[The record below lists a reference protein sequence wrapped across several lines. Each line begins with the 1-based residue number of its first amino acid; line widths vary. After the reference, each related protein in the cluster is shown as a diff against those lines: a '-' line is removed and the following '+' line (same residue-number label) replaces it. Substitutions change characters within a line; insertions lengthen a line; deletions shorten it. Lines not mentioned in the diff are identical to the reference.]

1 MAPVSFQV
9 TGLDQLQRM
18 QAFLAPETFLKAQRG
33 GISYALKAVSPAV
46 AKGIGAAYNLKAARI
61 KQDILSAKIDPGGLS
76 ATVRF
81 SRRPPTLAA
90 FNPKPGKRGHQP
102 GLGRGMGWGRAKP
115 KGKPLTALVVKGQGR
130 RAYPGAFLATGASGN
145 QLVMRRGP
153 AGQLLAMH
161 GPSIGS
167 IFLGRSSIGPQL
179 RADVQA
185 RINEQFIKG
194 FQRVLDSAAR
204 GF

>member
-1 MAPVSFQV
+1 MASVSFQV
-9 TGLDQLQRM
+9 TGLDQPQRM

-102 GLGRGMGWGRAKP
+102 GLGRGMGWGKAKP
-115 KGKPLTALVVKGQGR
+115 QGKPLTALVVKGQGR

-179 RADVQA
+179 RMDVEA

>member
-1 MAPVSFQV
+1 MASVSFQV

-102 GLGRGMGWGRAKP
+102 GLGRGMGWGKAKP

-179 RADVQA
+179 RMDVKA

>member
-1 MAPVSFQV
+1 MASVSFQV

-61 KQDILSAKIDPGGLS
+61 KDDILSAKIDPGGLS

-102 GLGRGMGWGRAKP
+102 GLGRGMGWGKAKP
-115 KGKPLTALVVKGQGR
+115 QGKPLTAVTLRARGR
-130 RAYPGAFLATGASGN
+130 TAFPGAFMATGASGN
-145 QLVMRRGP
+145 MLVMRRDANGSLK
-153 AGQLLAMH
+153 AFH
-161 GPSIGS
+161 EPSIGS
-167 IFLGRSSIGPQL
+167 LFLGKSKIGPQL
-179 RADVQA
+179 RMDVEA

>member
-1 MAPVSFQV
+1 MASVSFQV

-115 KGKPLTALVVKGQGR
+115 QGKPLTASVVKAQGR

-145 QLVMRRGP
+145 QLVLRRGP

-179 RADVQA
+179 RMDVEA

-194 FQRVLDSAAR
+194 FQRVLDSASR

>member
-1 MAPVSFQV
+1 MASVSFQV

-102 GLGRGMGWGRAKP
+102 GLGRGMGWGKAKP
-115 KGKPLTALVVKGQGR
+115 QGKPLTALVVKAQGR

-145 QLVMRRGP
+145 QLVLRRGP

-179 RADVQA
+179 RMDVEA

-194 FQRVLDSAAR
+194 FQRVLDSASR

>member
-1 MAPVSFQV
+1 MASVSFQV

-46 AKGIGAAYNLKAARI
+46 AKGIGAAYSLKAARI

-102 GLGRGMGWGRAKP
+102 GLGRGMGWGKARP
-115 KGKPLTALVVKGQGR
+115 QGKPLTALVVKAQGR

-145 QLVMRRGP
+145 QLVLRRGP

-179 RADVQA
+179 RMDVEA

>member
-1 MAPVSFQV
+1 MASVSFQV

-81 SRRPPTLAA
+81 SRRPPTLAQ
-90 FNPKPGKRGHQP
+90 FSPKPGKRGHQP

-115 KGKPLTALVVKGQGR
+115 QGKPLTALVVKAQGR

-145 QLVMRRGP
+145 QLVLRRGP
-153 AGQLLAMH
+153 VGQLLAMH

-179 RADVQA
+179 RMDVEA

>member
-1 MAPVSFQV
+1 MASVSFQV

-46 AKGIGAAYNLKAARI
+46 AKGIGAAYNIKAARI

-90 FNPKPGKRGHQP
+90 FNPKPGKRGHQS
-102 GLGRGMGWGRAKP
+102 GLGRGMGWGKAKP
-115 KGKPLTALVVKGQGR
+115 QGKPLTALVVKAQGR

-179 RADVQA
+179 RMDVEA
-185 RINEQFIKG
+185 RINEQFSKG

>member
-1 MAPVSFQV
+1 MASVSFQV

-33 GISYALKAVSPAV
+33 GIGYALKAVSPAV

-61 KQDILSAKIDPGGLS
+61 KQDVLSAKIDPGGLS

-102 GLGRGMGWGRAKP
+102 GLGRGMGWGKAKP
-115 KGKPLTALVVKGQGR
+115 QGKPLTALVVKGQGR

-179 RADVQA
+179 RMDVEA

>member
-1 MAPVSFQV
+1 MASVSFQV

-102 GLGRGMGWGRAKP
+102 GLGRGMGWGKAKP
-115 KGKPLTALVVKGQGR
+115 QGKPLTALVVKGQGR

-179 RADVQA
+179 RMDVEA

-194 FQRVLDSAAR
+194 FQRVLDSASR

>member
-1 MAPVSFQV
+1 MASVSFQV

-18 QAFLAPETFLKAQRG
+18 QEFLAPETFLKAQRG

-46 AKGIGAAYNLKAARI
+46 AKGISAAYNLKAARI

-115 KGKPLTALVVKGQGR
+115 QGKPLTALVVKAQGR

-145 QLVMRRGP
+145 QLVLRRGP

-179 RADVQA
+179 RMDVES

-194 FQRVLDSAAR
+194 FQRVLDSASR